1 MREMSKTFFR
11 DFIGLEVRQTG
22 YQKLHVFSKILFP
35 LSLSFS
41 ILFIKDIFSALI
53 LILISLLLCKIAG
66 IPLGFVKKYLL
77 IIISLT
83 SFIALSFML
92 FTSMPGNIT
101 FFEYTLIKIE
111 AEKGIVEW
119 KITISDASLNA
130 TTVFISRIFAMV
142 LSAVLLLG
150 SVSDRELIWGLR
162 SIGVPYG
169 ACLSIALFFKGLQLF
184 VSDFYTV
191 RDAMI
196 IRGVDLDKM
205 PLTSKFKLYVNALI
219 PLLTLLITRSYEIS
233 LALESRG
240 ISPGS
245 RVPTRYHVLKFSLYD
260 FLAVALSLAIAV
272 FFYLYP
278 SIWGWI

>member
-1 MREMSKTFFR
+1 VRKMPKTFFR
-11 DFIGLEVRQTG
+11 DFIGLEVKETK
-22 YQKLHVFSKILFP
+22 YQKLHVFSKILIP

-41 ILFIKDIFSALI
+41 ILFVKDVFSALI
-53 LILISLLLCKIAG
+53 LVFTSLFLCKIAG
-66 IPLGFVKKYLL
+66 IPLGFIKKYLV

-83 SFIALSFML
+83 SFISLSFML
-92 FTSMPGNIT
+92 FTSMPGNVV
-101 FFEYTLIKIE
+101 FFEYTLVEIR
-111 AEKGIVEW
+111 AEKGVAEW

-130 TTVFISRIFAMV
+130 TMVFVSRIFAMV

-191 RDAMI
+191 RDAMV
-196 IRGVDLDKM
+196 IRGVDLDRM
-205 PLTSKFKLYVNALI
+205 SLASKFKLYVNALI

-240 ISPGS
+240 ISPS
-245 RVPTRYHVLKFSLYD
+245 SKVPTRYHVPEFRLCD
-260 FLAVALSLAIAV
+260 FAAIALSLAIAM
-272 FFYLYP
+272 FFYFCP
-278 SIWGWI
+278 SLWG